1 MDEKELLHL
10 ISIFEK
16 SSLYVMEI
24 EKDQQTFRVRLEKKP
39 ESQTAG
45 IIQDSERLE
54 PLKQEQNLS
63 RQQPLETKAEE
74 DSGKNFEQVKAPIV
88 GVFYEAPSPEEAPY
102 VKLGQKVEKGQ
113 TLCLVEAMKM
123 MNELK
128 APVSGVVRRILVEN
142 GAMVEFGQT
151 LYEVE
156 PC

>member
-16 SSLYVMEI
+16 SSLHVMEI
-24 EKDQQTFRVRLEKKP
+24 EKDQQTFRVRLEKAP
-39 ESQTAG
+39 AISAAA
-45 IIQDSERLE
+45 LE
-54 PLKQEQNLS
+54 PKGQKKEL
-63 RQQPLETKAEE
+63 LEEEPTDLEPSLDNTPAEE
-74 DSGKNFEQVKAPIV
+74 SDHFEQVKAPIV

-128 APVSGVVRRILVEN
+128 APLSGIVRRILAEN
-142 GAMVEFGQT
+142 GAMVEFGQV